1 MTLEKWLDKY
11 GRKQNIVVCDSDGNA
26 IFTMVADPELEALEE
41 DPMLDE
47 WEYTHYSWGEK
58 PDKTLW
64 GKWAPQGIVT
74 HYQRDGQFDTL
85 ALEVVKTS
93 RDRSKDLLVLYL
105 EPEVYMDVDS
115 QEQELYHL
123 SDLKKMWREEKRNG
137 ELEEEEERSFDRWL
151 ERRMLEN
158 NGSLERLPY

>member
-1 MTLEKWLDKY
+1 MTLEKWLDEY

-26 IFTMVADPELEALEE
+26 IFIMVADPELEGLEE

-47 WEYTHYSWGEK
+47 WEYAHYSWGEE

-85 ALEVVKTS
+85 ALEVVKSS

-105 EPEVYMDVDS
+105 EPEVYMNVDS
-115 QEQELYHL
+115 QEQELYRL

-137 ELEEEEERSFDRWL
+137 ELEEEEEISFNRWL

-158 NGSLERLPY
+158 NGSLMRLPY